1 MNEIKEKFTSLSP
14 TFVFIAAILLFA
26 LFIFTVQT
34 IISPVVV
41 FIILILTLFP
51 FREVKFLNV
60 IFLISIFLFIIW
72 IFSELGNVLAPFI
85 IAYLIAYLL
94 DPLIDKLQKKNLS
107 RGLSIALIFST
118 AIVLIGLIITFI
130 IPPFFE
136 QITKLLAVVPDFAKN
151 FQYWIENNLLAFLEK
166 IGFPRENIETFILSN
181 ISGKIES
188 ILTSIFEGFINIF
201 GSIGTI
207 LSQVVNIIIIP
218 ILTFYILKDFDVIND
233 SIKRLFKK
241 KNQLTVE
248 NYAVKVDKIVGSYLR
263 GASIVCLIN
272 GIVVTA
278 LLTLIG
284 VKYSFVLGI
293 LSAVFCFIPYFGV
306 LISFAIGF
314 IVALFSDLSTLSLIL
329 IPIIYFGE
337 NLLESSILYP
347 KIIGSQIGM
356 HPAMLILSLF
366 VFSYFFG
373 LIGMLIAVP
382 ITSIILMII
391 REHLEKRDQESPES
405 FFKKES

>member
-1 MNEIKEKFTSLSP
+1 MNDIKDKFTNLSSAFL
-14 TFVFIAAILLFA
+14 FVSVIFLFA
-26 LFIFTVQT
+26 LFVFTVQS
-34 IISPVVV
+34 IISPIVV
-41 FIILILTLFP
+41 FIILTLTLFP
-51 FREVKFLNV
+51 FRDIKFLNV

-72 IFSELGNVLAPFI
+72 IFNELGNILAPFI
-85 IAYLIAYLL
+85 IAYLISYLL
-94 DPLIDKLQKKNLS
+94 DPLIDKLEKRKLS
-107 RGLSIALIFST
+107 RGMSIAIIFSM

-130 IPPFFE
+130 VPPFFE
-136 QITKLLAVVPDFAKN
+136 QITKLLTAVPDFAKN
-151 FQYWIENNLLAFLEK
+151 FQYWIENNLLVFLEK
-166 IGFPRENIETFILSN
+166 IGLPRANIETFIISN

-188 ILTSIFEGFINIF
+188 ILTSIFEGFLNIF
-201 GSIGTI
+201 GSIGTV
-207 LSQVVNIIIIP
+207 LSQVVNVIIIP

-233 SIKRLFKK
+233 VTKRLFKQ

-248 NYAVKVDKIVGSYLR
+248 YYAMKVDKIVGSYLR

-272 GIVVTA
+272 GIVVTTM
-278 LLTLIG
+278 LTLVG

-314 IVALFSDLSTLSLIL
+314 IVALFSELSTLSLIL
-329 IPIIYFGE
+329 IPVIYFGE

-347 KIIGSQIGM
+347 KIIGTQIGM

-373 LIGMLIAVP
+373 LVGMLIAVP
-382 ITSIILMII
+382 VTSIIIMIV
-391 REHLEKRDQESPES
+391 REHLEKRSQES
-405 FFKKES
+405 